1 MSALLYSVFS
11 FLHKTQKRVCV
22 CEYLGPT
29 HSEYALV
36 GAVARSVLGSFGL
49 GRVLVRRGLVRTGLV
64 LGAALFGVGLGVI
77 SGVGLGV
84 VSGVACV

>member
-1 MSALLYSVFS
+1 METHSSSDVA
-11 FLHKTQKRVCV
+11 RVCV

-49 GRVLVRRGLVRTGLV
+49 GGLLGRGLGLV
-64 LGAALFGVGLGVI
+64 LVLVLVAALFGVGFGVGLGVI
-77 SGVGLGV
+77 SGV
-84 VSGVACV
+84 ACV